1 MRKVFTLGYT
11 VYLASVA
18 LGLSGM
24 SWWVFQRARPLTIED
39 MARPDYQDSP
49 DRILRKIDRDGV
61 LHDLRPSTKT
71 LHEGV
76 PYATNSDGMRD
87 DHDYSTAKIPGRR
100 RLMFLGD
107 SFTFGWGLRL
117 EYSFV
122 KQVEALLGSAQWEVL
137 NLGVPAYNTLD
148 EVALFEMKGLKYSP
162 DIVILM
168 YHLNDAQSVVFTP
181 LGDGSQTLHAL
192 VDYYQGD
199 ASPADRERVE
209 AYLREQGYPFDPPW
223 NHQQLN
229 WRNRTYVVTH
239 YLPLYWTKVQAA
251 LTHLAD
257 LAREHHFQVMVGII
271 PEIDQPWE
279 TYPFDPLHRW
289 VREEMQRHGFAVV
302 DLKLVLSRFPNKNL
316 MLWGTDGHTSAYAN
330 RLIAQDLV
338 GHLTN

>member
-24 SWWVFQRARPLTIED
+24 GWWVYQRTRPLTIED

-87 DHDYSTAKIPGRR
+87 DHDYSIAKIPGRR

-168 YHLNDAQSVVFTP
+168 YHLNDAQSVVLRRSATNPRPSTRSSTTTRGTP
-181 LGDGSQTLHAL
+181 RRRT
-192 VDYYQGD
+192 
-199 ASPADRERVE
+199 ASGWKR
-209 AYLREQGYPFDPPW
+209 
-223 NHQQLN
+223 
-229 WRNRTYVVTH
+229 
-239 YLPLYWTKVQAA
+239 
-251 LTHLAD
+251 
-257 LAREHHFQVMVGII
+257 
-271 PEIDQPWE
+271 
-279 TYPFDPLHRW
+279 
-289 VREEMQRHGFAVV
+289 
-302 DLKLVLSRFPNKNL
+302 
-316 MLWGTDGHTSAYAN
+316 TSASRVTRSTRPGTTSSSAGGTG
-330 RLIAQDLV
+330 R
-338 GHLTN
+338 TW